1 MIGVQKQKGGRFA
14 VLRCAPDKSS
24 KRNMPSEPQ
33 PQGPAAAPF
42 GTRNARGE
50 WRPPYPIRYAPLF
63 TWPLRGI
70 ELLKWFF
77 RYPGYLWPT
86 NMMIFVITVA
96 AWYLTEPQV
105 ARCLHF
111 QAGWMA
117 QVYVRN
123 MALMWL
129 YYGAFHLHLHILKGE
144 GASRKYDPNWPARNS
159 RLFLFGDQVYD
170 NIFWTCGVSGAIW
183 TAYEI
188 LTLWLY
194 ANHRIP
200 WLHWSQHPVWFVA
213 WFFLIPIWR
222 EFHFYW
228 VHRLIHWKP
237 LYKHVH
243 SLHHKNSNPITWSG
257 MAMHPVEGTIYLSV
271 VLIHWVV
278 PSHPIHFLFD
288 LQHTALT
295 PANGHHGFEGPIL
308 KGKFP
313 TGSYFH
319 YLHHRYFECNYG
331 ESSIHLDRW
340 FGTFRDGLPEC
351 EGAKLPGEHV

>member
-1 MIGVQKQKGGRFA
+1 
-14 VLRCAPDKSS
+14 
-24 KRNMPSEPQ
+24 MPSEPQ

-331 ESSIHLDRW
+331 ESTIPLDRW
-340 FGTFRDGLPEC
+340 FGTFRDGLPEG

>member
-1 MIGVQKQKGGRFA
+1 
-14 VLRCAPDKSS
+14 
-24 KRNMPSEPQ
+24 
-33 PQGPAAAPF
+33 
-42 GTRNARGE
+42 
-50 WRPPYPIRYAPLF
+50 
-63 TWPLRGI
+63 
-70 ELLKWFF
+70 
-77 RYPGYLWPT
+77 
-86 NMMIFVITVA
+86 
-96 AWYLTEPQV
+96 
-105 ARCLHF
+105 
-111 QAGWMA
+111 
-117 QVYVRN
+117 
-123 MALMWL
+123 
-129 YYGAFHLHLHILKGE
+129 
-144 GASRKYDPNWPARNS
+144 
-159 RLFLFGDQVYD
+159 
-170 NIFWTCGVSGAIW
+170 VSGLIW
-183 TAYEI
+183 TAYEVV
-188 LTLWLY
+188 TLWLY

-200 WLHWSQHPVWFVA
+200 WLHWSAHPVWFAA

-243 SLHHKNSNPITWSG
+243 YLHHKNSNPITWSG

-331 ESSIHLDRW
+331 ESTIPLDRW
-340 FGTFRDGLPEC
+340 FGTFRDGLPNG

>member
-1 MIGVQKQKGGRFA
+1 
-14 VLRCAPDKSS
+14 
-24 KRNMPSEPQ
+24 MPSEPQ

-63 TWPLRGI
+63 TWPLRGV
-70 ELLKWFF
+70 ELIKWFF

-96 AWYLTEPQV
+96 SWYLTEPQV

-144 GASRKYDPNWPARNS
+144 GAGRKYDPNWPARNS

-188 LTLWLY
+188 VTLWLY

-278 PSHPIHFLFD
+278 PSHPIHFLFN

-331 ESSIHLDRW
+331 ESTIPLDRW
-340 FGTFRDGLPEC
+340 FGTFRDGLPEG